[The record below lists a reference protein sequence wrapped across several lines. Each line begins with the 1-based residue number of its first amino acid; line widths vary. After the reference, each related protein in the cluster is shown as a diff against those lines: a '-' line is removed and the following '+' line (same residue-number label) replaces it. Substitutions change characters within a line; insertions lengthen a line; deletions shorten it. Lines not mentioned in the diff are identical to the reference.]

1 MPPSNDRSRLI
12 WEMALKPLQSSRRQ
26 MSLKV
31 RRSSSGISCDG
42 RSQSCLVSVFA
53 QMTALARSSFT
64 RPLSS
69 SLVARRAETSNTVG
83 RMVTR

>member
-12 WEMALKPLQSSRRQ
+12 WEMALKPLVSRRQ

-83 RMVTR
+83 RMVT